1 MEDSYANLIYQGKKS
16 SDLGVLIQYP
26 FNLTHPIPDIDPTHI
41 KGRSGDFLQ
50 SDNSYQNVT
59 ETFNC
64 IIPRQPGVSQFD
76 TERQIID
83 WLASPVSQ
91 GRKQYQYLQFDVDPE
106 YVYNAILQNPPV
118 IQWNENTDTMA
129 TGQITFYCEPFQYRI
144 NGIDYVPLPDNGTV
158 INEELQNAV
167 PNWHFIANGT
177 FILNV
182 NGYEYEFDNMS
193 GEFWLN
199 GDTGDTYDSKN
210 NLFNS
215 QIKFPNLAPP
225 KLIPGKNTITITADS
240 GSTITKAE
248 YMPRW
253 RRLI

>member
-1 MEDSYANLIYQGKKS
+1 M
-16 SDLGVLIQYP
+16 
-26 FNLTHPIPDIDPTHI
+26 
-41 KGRSGDFLQ
+41 
-50 SDNSYQNVT
+50 
-59 ETFNC
+59 
-64 IIPRQPGVSQFD
+64 
-76 TERQIID
+76 
-83 WLASPVSQ
+83 
-91 GRKQYQYLQFDVDPE
+91 
-106 YVYNAILQNPPV
+106 
-118 IQWNENTDTMA
+118 
-129 TGQITFYCEPFQYRI
+129 
-144 NGIDYVPLPDNGTV
+144 
-158 INEELQNAV
+158 QNAV